1 MKDSVEKVLALT
13 GKDAEKIVR
22 EFIEEA
28 KTEVECDTRVLPISV
43 AAFMTPK
50 LILENLGKEDSR
62 DYDVVFTPGMMR
74 GDLTKVGNVL
84 GVRVFKGSRYAS
96 DFPLILENLDL
107 EYSTERPADRLLL
120 EFKVKKAME
129 IIESTNA
136 KPLVPS
142 HCNFMVGGLKVGL
155 DYPPRIVAEVVDAPK
170 SSNESILELV
180 KYYLDGG
187 AEIIDVGALAGLPDP
202 ERMGEIVG
210 LIKDSFSVPVS
221 VDTLDEGEILE
232 GIDAGAELILSVDF
246 GNLEVIDSISKD
258 VALTVIPTNVKKG
271 YMPKSAKERVENSL
285 KLRDI
290 LYEKGFEK
298 LLIDPLL
305 ESAVH
310 PGLMNSL
317 LGYHLFREVDPVT
330 PMLMGV
336 GNVVELADADSSG
349 MNMLLAGIAVEENI
363 SCILTTE
370 VSAKNTYSVNELVR
384 GRNLAFVSNVKKAYP
399 KDQGIDLLV
408 AKSKLRGEPL
418 DDISN
423 IPQVK
428 AKPVKGFKMD
438 PFGVFRIWVNHIEK
452 EILVVHYSTEG
463 EKTKAFIG
471 NSSQN
476 LYREILNQGLVSEIS
491 HAAYLGSELSK
502 AEACLKLGKTYMQD
516 EPF

>member
-1 MKDSVEKVLALT
+1 MKDNTEKVLALT
-13 GKDAEKIVR
+13 GKDAENIVR
-22 EFIEEA
+22 DFIAESKA
-28 KTEVECDTRVLPISV
+28 EVVCDVRVLPISV

-50 LILENLGKEDSR
+50 LILENLTREDVSG
-62 DYDVVFTPGMMR
+62 YDVVFTPGMMR
-74 GDLTKVGNVL
+74 GDLASVGEAL
-84 GVRVFKGSRYAS
+84 DVRVFKGSRYAS
-96 DFPLILENLDL
+96 DFPLILENLYL

-120 EFKVKKAME
+120 EFKIKKAME
-129 IIESTNA
+129 IIESANA
-136 KPLVPS
+136 KPLVLS
-142 HCNFMVGGLKVGL
+142 RSNFMVGGLKVGL

-170 SSNESILELV
+170 HSNESILELV

-202 ERMGEIVG
+202 ERIGEIVG
-210 LIKDSFSVPVS
+210 LIKEAFSVPVS
-221 VDTLDEGEILE
+221 VDTLDEGEIVE
-232 GIDAGAELILSVDF
+232 GVEAGAELILSVDF
-246 GNLEVIDSISKD
+246 GNLEVVDSLSEE

-290 LYEKGFEK
+290 LLEKGFEK

-305 ESAVH
+305 EAAVH

-317 LGYHLFREVDPVT
+317 LGYHLFREADSVT

-336 GNVVELADADSSG
+336 GNVVELADADSTG

-370 VSAKNTYSVNELVR
+370 VSVKNTYSVNELVR

-418 DDISN
+418 EDMTG
-423 IPQVK
+423 IPQIK

-438 PFGVFRIWVNHIEK
+438 PFGVFRIWVNHAEK
-452 EILVVHYSTEG
+452 EIIVIHYSAEG

-471 NSSQN
+471 DSSQN
-476 LYREILNQGLVSEIS
+476 LYREILNQGLVSEMS

-516 EPF
+516 ETF